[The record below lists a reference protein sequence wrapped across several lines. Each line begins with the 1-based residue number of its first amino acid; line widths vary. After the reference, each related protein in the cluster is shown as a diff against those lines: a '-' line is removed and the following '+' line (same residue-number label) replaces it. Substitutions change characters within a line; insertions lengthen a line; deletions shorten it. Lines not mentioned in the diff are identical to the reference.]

1 MDSTR
6 RLEEAFHGMDPHAH
20 DTSPVIRATQRMERK
35 RRRFMARTVM
45 LLAAGLATGLIVA
58 LTGLLLIV
66 APAFFD

>member
-1 MDSTR
+1 
-6 RLEEAFHGMDPHAH
+6 
-20 DTSPVIRATQRMERK
+20 MERK

-58 LTGLLLIV
+58 LTGLLLII